1 MAPGEGKRKG
11 SEASSRERF
20 RAPSL
25 PPLPRPGDLTPTQL
39 ARLLGERDDLARE
52 LASQVRDEGRDLD
65 AVAAEHGLPVIRRQL
80 LRKELGEALA
90 GALAAAKDGEVVGP
104 VATPD
109 GFALA
114 RIEERREP
122 VLDPAIRQAI
132 QQELFEKWLADTT
145 QEATLDLAVVGT
157 AG

>member
-1 MAPGEGKRKG
+1 M
-11 SEASSRERF
+11 
-20 RAPSL
+20 
-25 PPLPRPGDLTPTQL
+25 
-39 ARLLGERDDLARE
+39 
-52 LASQVRDEGRDLD
+52 
-65 AVAAEHGLPVIRRQL
+65 IRRQL
-80 LRKELGEALA
+80 LRKKLGEALA
-90 GALAAAKDGEVVGP
+90 GAKDSEVVGP

>member
-1 MAPGEGKRKG
+1 
-11 SEASSRERF
+11 
-20 RAPSL
+20 
-25 PPLPRPGDLTPTQL
+25 
-39 ARLLGERDDLARE
+39 
-52 LASQVRDEGRDLD
+52 
-65 AVAAEHGLPVIRRQL
+65 VIRRQL

-104 VATPD
+104 VATPE

-114 RIEERREP
+114 RLDQRHEP

-145 QEATLDLAVVGT
+145 QEAALDLAVVGT